1 MWIHKICS
9 VHWLENTSYFDG
21 CYVYIDEFTGFTPKQ
36 YSILAK
42 LLKKAKEVTI
52 ALTVDNVNYLNY
64 RKNDPFSR
72 TKYTYEKLRK
82 LAMDNG
88 VKINP

>member
-1 MWIHKICS
+1 M
-9 VHWLENTSYFDG
+9 
-21 CYVYIDEFTGFTPKQ
+21 
-36 YSILAK
+36 
-42 LLKKAKEVTI
+42 TI

-88 VKINP
+88 VKINPYVDLNRGKDKAILKITKNSYI